1 MACEEH
7 GCFVLISVFDSV
19 DDTKFV
25 SKAVLD
31 ELFKSID
38 EVFENEHGRKV
49 LTYLISPRDKRFFI
63 ADYIK
68 LLESGDSSETSKKE
82 PEKRQAELRDYA
94 IKFFHDYLNK
104 NITKVVTNGAIGIL
118 VPEII
123 VNDLSEFIL
132 F

>member
-7 GCFVLISVFDSV
+7 GCFVLIAVFDSV

-38 EVFENEHGRKV
+38 EVFENENGRKV

-68 LLESGDSSETSKKE
+68 LLESGDTSETSKKE
-82 PEKRQAELRDYA
+82 P
-94 IKFFHDYLNK
+94 
-104 NITKVVTNGAIGIL
+104 
-118 VPEII
+118 
-123 VNDLSEFIL
+123 
-132 F
+132 